1 MSTTMLSGHTL
12 PTVVSQRLGTDAVSD
27 LTNRFAAYLSR
38 VRQMR
43 ELSVNMENINFVNS
57 TKILEDEII
66 TLKSIY
72 EKQLEELR
80 SQLEETGK
88 ERTAHQLMA
97 AKNGAQLAEINERYT
112 DILVDLVQYNLLLN
126 IFKF

>member
-72 EKQLEELR
+72 
-80 SQLEETGK
+80 
-88 ERTAHQLMA
+88 
-97 AKNGAQLAEINERYT
+97 
-112 DILVDLVQYNLLLN
+112 
-126 IFKF
+126 